1 MASTRTGALFSAEQG
16 RQAGIRDF
24 IGRALGEGGFD
35 AVLMPARL
43 PTGDSF
49 TYLLID
55 DESSLERASAL
66 PPIMPVQGAKAVSG
80 ITDLAKDGASIA
92 AFLRPCEARAAV
104 ELSKLGQVDLEN
116 LTLVTLDCPGA
127 LPLAEYLENPTEGDE
142 IFQEGARNWNSE
154 PMRRMCQTCDRF
166 SATGA
171 EDLHIGTLGQKDDD
185 VLLVPRSPK
194 GERLLDALGLPTE
207 ADISGWE
214 KEVAALA
221 EEKKAA
227 RSQAQGELE
236 ATVQGTDNLLKV
248 FANCI
253 NCRNCMRVC
262 PICYCRQC
270 HFDSEKTR
278 FGFEDYL
285 ARAQAQGA
293 VRLPSDTV
301 LFHIGRMLHM
311 SLSCVSCG
319 TCQDACPMDIPVAE
333 LFALVGDANQGAFN
347 YVPGTSKDEPI
358 PLATF
363 EQEEFEEVEQ
373 SHAGTPAT

>member
-1 MASTRTGALFSAEQG
+1 MASTRKGALFSTEEG
-16 RQAGIRDF
+16 RHAGIRDF
-24 IGRALGEGGFD
+24 IKRALGEGCFD

-43 PTGDSF
+43 STGDSF

-55 DESSLERASAL
+55 DESVLERASAL

-80 ITDLAKDGASIA
+80 IRGLARDGAAIA

-116 LTLVTLDCPGA
+116 LTLVTLDCPGV
-127 LPLAEYLENPTEGDE
+127 LPLAQYLESPTKGDE
-142 IFQEGARNWNSE
+142 IFQDGARNWNSE
-154 PMRRMCQTCDRF
+154 PMRPVCQTCDRF

-171 EDLHIGTLGQKDDD
+171 EDLHIGTLGQKDEDF
-185 VLLVPRSPK
+185 LLVPRGPK
-194 GERLLDALGLPTE
+194 GERLLDALGISAE

-214 KEVAALA
+214 KQVHDRV

-236 ATVQGTDNLLKV
+236 ATVQGTDNLLRLLS
-248 FANCI
+248 NCI

-270 HFDSEKTR
+270 YFDSEKTR
-278 FGFEDYL
+278 FGFQDYL
-285 ARAQAQGA
+285 ARAQAQGGL
-293 VRLPSDTV
+293 RLPADTV

-333 LFALVGDANQGAFN
+333 LFGLVGDANQGAFN
-347 YVPGTSKDEPI
+347 YVPGRSKDEPI

-363 EQEEFEEVEQ
+363 EEEEFEEVEQ
-373 SHAGTPAT
+373 SHAGTSAT

>member
-1 MASTRTGALFSAEQG
+1 MASTRKGALFSAEEG

-24 IGRALGEGGFD
+24 IGRVLGEGGFD

-43 PTGDSF
+43 STGDSF

-55 DESSLERASAL
+55 DESVLERASAL
-66 PPIMPVQGAKAVSG
+66 PPVMPVQGAKAVSG
-80 ITDLAKDGASIA
+80 ISALAGDGASIA
-92 AFLRPCEARAAV
+92 AFLRPCEARGAV

-127 LPLAEYLENPTEGDE
+127 LPLAEYLESPTKGDE
-142 IFQEGARNWNSE
+142 IFQDGAGNWNGE
-154 PMRRMCQTCDRF
+154 PMRRVCQTCDRF

-171 EDLHIGTLGQKDDD
+171 EDLHIGTLGQKDEDF
-185 VLLVPRSPK
+185 LLIPQSSK
-194 GERLLDALGLPTE
+194 GDELLDALGISAE

-214 KEVAALA
+214 KDVHDRV
-221 EEKKAA
+221 EEKKVA
-227 RSQAQGELE
+227 RSQAQRELE
-236 ATVQGTDNLLKV
+236 ATVQGTDNLLRV
-248 FANCI
+248 FAKCI

-270 HFDSEKTR
+270 HFDSEKTK

-285 ARAQAQGA
+285 ARAQARGGL
-293 VRLPSDTV
+293 RLPADTV

-333 LFALVGDANQGAFN
+333 VFGLVGNANQRAFD
-347 YVPGTSKDEPI
+347 YVPGRSKDEPI

-363 EQEEFEEVEQ
+363 EQAEFEEVEQ
-373 SHAGTPAT
+373 SHAGTSAT